1 MKSKQIAWV
10 FVILAGLTGCSAYS
24 PRIFKTTTDVE
35 QISTSTYPPH
45 TNHVYV
51 TGASLPVTV
60 KYEVLGLLDVWYG
73 SSGGV
78 LKSLADAARNLGADA
93 VVEVSTWNPPEG
105 RSTWAPHGSAKAVKI
120 ADPAS
125 VDFSSLG
132 GEWK

>member
-10 FVILAGLTGCSAYS
+10 FVIVAGLTGCSANS

-45 TNHVYV
+45 GDRVYV
-51 TGASLPVTV
+51 TSASLPAV

-73 SSGGV
+73 SSGSV
-78 LKSLADAARNLGADA
+78 PQSLADAARNIGADA
-93 VVEVSTWNPPEG
+93 VVEFIKWYPPAG
-105 RSTWAPHGSAKAVKI
+105 LSWGAPYGSAKAVKI
-120 ADPAS
+120 TEPAS